1 MDASNL
7 PRYSLRDELVRV
19 LAIHA
24 ERSKRGRLPVLPPRG
39 VLEALNEF
47 GPRLDDRWIRV
58 IEAMLDGLWQD
69 GLIGRIPA
77 PSPYHVSGYCSRR
90 AAERAIL
97 LGAPIIV
104 MPLRRRTGRSRG
116 DRPLADSHPDIG
128 TGDAGMSEAWRC
140 QLVDNCDAG
149 EEIADL
155 PPEMLTVAPGQ

>member
-1 MDASNL
+1 MDADCF

-58 IEAMLDGLWQD
+58 IEATLDGLWQD

-77 PSPYHVSGYCSRR
+77 PSASHVSGYCSRR

-104 MPLRRRTGRSRG
+104 MPLRTGARSRRDRGTERKERHHDGPLATGRRERRFLGSSREHDLG
-116 DRPLADSHPDIG
+116 G
-128 TGDAGMSEAWRC
+128 TSEQA
-140 QLVDNCDAG
+140 
-149 EEIADL
+149 
-155 PPEMLTVAPGQ
+155 